1 MRRNEK
7 LITLLRT
14 NHHHHHDPRLN
25 HFRHLLSWQR
35 QPSVVVGNNNLSL
48 FARRQQQCDLKPA
61 L

>member
-7 LITLLRT
+7 LITFLRT
-14 NHHHHHDPRLN
+14 NHHHHDPRLN